1 MEAKDWKPVSNL
13 EQEWQTVVNNAL
25 RSIVRKLGGGLRL
38 LFGALVLVVLGLA
51 LFEDLLASLV
61 LAVLTPFLFVWQ
73 LLVAGWWP
81 HALILGTIWA
91 VLYWKWGRE

>member
-1 MEAKDWKPVSNL
+1 VEAEDWKPVSNL
-13 EQEWQTVVNNAL
+13 EQEWQTVVSNAL
-25 RSIVRKLGGGLRL
+25 RAIVRKLGGGLRL

-73 LLVAGWWP
+73 LLVAGWLP
-81 HALILGTIWA
+81 HALILGIIWYVA
-91 VLYWKWGRE
+91 YLKWGRE